1 MRQSR
6 LSWLFRSSLL
16 RFVFKRLMLAVL
28 TVFTMATITFFL
40 TRAAPGDPFVQ
51 SKEIP
56 AETRRNL
63 EVKYGMDKPL
73 YVQYAKTMTQIFIHF
88 NFGESFR
95 TVGRDV
101 NDIIRERFPVSAK
114 LGLLSVLFGTG
125 TGLILGVLAALYRNT
140 AIDRGA
146 MFLCVMGMAL
156 PGFLFAFIFQYF
168 FAVLPTTKLGFD
180 PNIWLRPAGW
190 GELRDYILPCLS
202 LSLSSVAYITRITRT
217 QMVEVQ
223 FSEYV
228 KTAKAKGVTTWRL
241 LIFHEVRNAAMPVIT
256 ILGPL
261 VVYTMMGGLI
271 TENIYGIPGLGRA
284 FLNAILNNDYN
295 VLLGLV
301 VFSGTFLVLVF
312 ILTDIIYGLV
322 DPRVRV
328 SS

>member
-1 MRQSR
+1 M
-6 LSWLFRSSLL
+6 
-16 RFVFKRLMLAVL
+16 KRLMLAVV

-63 EVKYGMDKPL
+63 EAKYGMDKPL
-73 YVQYAKTMTQIFIHF
+73 YVQYAKSMKEIFFHLD
-88 NFGESFR
+88 FGDSFR
-95 TVGRDV
+95 SVGRNV
-101 NDIIRERFPVSAK
+101 NDILRERFPVSAM
-114 LGLLSVLFGTG
+114 LGLLSVAFGAG
-125 TGLILGVLAALYRNT
+125 VGIVLGILAALNRNT
-140 AIDRGA
+140 AIDRSA
-146 MFLCVMGMAL
+146 MFICVLGMAL

-168 FAVLPTTKLGFD
+168 FAVLPTTMLGVD
-180 PNIWLRPAGW
+180 PDKWLRPAGW
-190 GELRDYILPCLS
+190 GELRDFVLPGLS
-202 LSLSSVAYITRITRT
+202 LALSSVAFITRVTRT

-228 KTAKAKGVTTWRL
+228 KTAKAKGATAWRL
-241 LIFHEVRNAAMPVIT
+241 LIFHEIRNAAMPLIT

-261 VVYTMMGGLI
+261 VVSTMMGGLI
-271 TENIYGIPGLGRA
+271 TENIFGIPGLGRA

-301 VFSGTFLVLVF
+301 VFEGTFLVLIF
-312 ILTDIIYGLV
+312 LLTDILYGLV
-322 DPRVRV
+322 DPRIRV